1 MAVDVPASTAAAPP
15 RPPFAHRFVKGRIFY
30 GWLIVIGCVIT
41 NFVTVGVG
49 YYGQSIFLKP
59 LRDEH
64 GWSASIVSSASGM
77 YFITAGVSSFLVG
90 PFLDRI
96 GPRRFMLTGAVL
108 TGGAAVALGH
118 ISEPWQLFACYFVMA
133 LAFGIGAGVAVSSL
147 LTKWFIENRAKA
159 LSISSTGVSLGGA
172 ILVPVGSGLIG
183 RGGLELAAPVLGVA
197 VIVIAVPILLAVV
210 SATPQSLG
218 LHPDGRTAEESQLR
232 ATTTSAGQYQHWT
245 RREAARTVP
254 FWALVIGFAL
264 SLAAQTGV
272 LIHQL
277 AYLQADHRLGS
288 RSAAAFAVTVTTI
301 GSIVARLIVGSFAD
315 RAPKVPLTVAFVTL
329 QGICI
334 GVYSVAHAT
343 ALLYVAALVF
353 GTTVG
358 NVYMLQSLVTGE
370 RFGLVSFGS
379 IYGVV
384 SLSGSV
390 GSGIGLLFMGWA
402 VDHFDGYDVP
412 FRVLAVV
419 NLVAAACVALA
430 SRPLPDRSAP
440 AAVPDRA

>member
-1 MAVDVPASTAAAPP
+1 MAVDVPVQSADPAP

-30 GWLIVIGCVIT
+30 GWLIVAGCVVT

-77 YFITAGVSSFLVG
+77 YFITAGISSFLVG

-118 ISEPWQLFACYFVMA
+118 ISRPWQLFACYFVMA
-133 LAFGIGAGVAVSSL
+133 VAFGIGAGVAVSSL
-147 LTKWFIENRAKA
+147 LTKWFIENRARA

-172 ILVPVGSGLIG
+172 ILVPVGSALIG
-183 RGGLELAAPVLGVA
+183 HGGLGLAAPVLGIA
-197 VIVIAVPILLAVV
+197 VIVIAVPILMAVV

-218 LHPDGRTAEESQLR
+218 LHPDGRTAEEARTR
-232 ATTTSAGQYQHWT
+232 ATTTAAHQYQHWT
-245 RREAARTVP
+245 RRQAARTIP
-254 FWALVIGFAL
+254 FWALVVGFAL

-272 LIHQL
+272 LIHQV
-277 AYLQADHRLGS
+277 AFLQADHRLGS
-288 RSAAAFAVTVTTI
+288 RSAAAFAVTVTTV
-301 GSIVARLIVGSFAD
+301 GSIIARLIVGSFAD
-315 RAPKVPLTVAFVTL
+315 RAPKVAMTVGFVTL
-329 QGICI
+329 QGLCI
-334 GVYSVAHAT
+334 GVYSFAHA
-343 ALLYVAALVF
+343 APLLYAAALVF

-370 RFGLVSFGS
+370 RFGMVSFGA

-402 VDHFDGYDVP
+402 VDRFDGYDIP

-419 NLVAAACVALA
+419 NLVAAGCVALA
-430 SRPLPDRSAP
+430 GRPLPQRVSPGVA
-440 AAVPDRA
+440 